1 MRARPA
7 AETVDRTDGA
17 ANTGTLVLTACNVR
31 RANPLERIGPF
42 TPPKSAPVLPLVA
55 VDGRPV
61 RLGAGLRVTVALAAG
76 PHLVEVM
83 DDHHYESRTVT
94 VDDGGTARLWFGV
107 GLLRS
112 EPRLHLGS
120 KEYAARST
128 AVDRRAEQIG
138 AVTSLLVGVAGL
150 TLLYPRLD
158 AHPAVPEH
166 VPFLSVIALAV
177 AAFWPVRALARALL
191 RRRGPADIDAPDPQ
205 PVAPSTDPAH
215 EVMTVPRGAP
225 TPPATAAV
233 RLSFRA
239 EPKAL
244 KTIRIRTSVGGT
256 GRKRTV
262 PYFSNSPVDRLAPPE
277 VTLNGQTLPPRWATW
292 WIPVRPG
299 QVQLRVRL
307 PGFVDGVQPAGPNA
321 TAELRLR
328 VEAGQVRH
336 VECRYNIVELAAA
349 RLRERP
355 DRESEWQRV
364 LREHQRLDRA
374 VRRSRAPRLT
384 LTVLGAERIDAGD
397 RASH

>member
-7 AETVDRTDGA
+7 PETVDRTGGA
-17 ANTGTLVLTACNVR
+17 ERTGTLVLAACNVR
-31 RANPLERIGPF
+31 RANALERTGPF

-61 RLGAGLRVTVALAAG
+61 RLGAGMRVAVALAAG

-94 VDDGGTARLWFGV
+94 VDEGGTARLWFGV

-120 KEYAARST
+120 KEYAARS
-128 AVDRRAEQIG
+128 AHVDRRAEQIG
-138 AVTSLLVGVAGL
+138 AVVSLLVCVAGMA
-150 TLLYPRLD
+150 LLYPRLD

-166 VPFLSVIALAV
+166 VPFLTVIALAV

-191 RRRGPADIDAPDPQ
+191 RRRGPARIGAPDPQ
-205 PVAPSTDPAH
+205 PVAPSADPAH
-215 EVMTVPRGAP
+215 EVMTVPRGAAM
-225 TPPATAAV
+225 PPAAAAV

-262 PYFSNSPVDRLAPPE
+262 PYFSNSPVDRLAAPE
-277 VTLNGQTLPPRWATW
+277 ITVNGHSLPPRWATW

-299 QVQLRVRL
+299 QVLLRVRL
-307 PGFVDGVQPAGPNA
+307 PGFIDDGRHPAPSA
-321 TAELRLR
+321 TAELRLH
-328 VEAGQVRH
+328 VEAGQARH
-336 VECRYNIVELAAA
+336 VECRYNIVELATA

-364 LREHQRLDRA
+364 LREHRRLDRA

-384 LTVLGAERIDAGD
+384 LTALGAERIGAGD
-397 RASH
+397 RASD

>member
-1 MRARPA
+1 GRPHLGPVRSGRLRHRLQRHRRRDQQPPQGRLHQPEPTGHQHQRLRRGLADERCRRGGPVRQRGDRAPGRRMRARPA

-150 TLLYPRLD
+150 TLLYP
-158 AHPAVPEH
+158 
-166 VPFLSVIALAV
+166 
-177 AAFWPVRALARALL
+177 
-191 RRRGPADIDAPDPQ
+191 
-205 PVAPSTDPAH
+205 
-215 EVMTVPRGAP
+215 
-225 TPPATAAV
+225 
-233 RLSFRA
+233 
-239 EPKAL
+239 
-244 KTIRIRTSVGGT
+244 
-256 GRKRTV
+256 
-262 PYFSNSPVDRLAPPE
+262 
-277 VTLNGQTLPPRWATW
+277 
-292 WIPVRPG
+292 
-299 QVQLRVRL
+299 
-307 PGFVDGVQPAGPNA
+307 
-321 TAELRLR
+321 
-328 VEAGQVRH
+328 
-336 VECRYNIVELAAA
+336 
-349 RLRERP
+349 
-355 DRESEWQRV
+355 
-364 LREHQRLDRA
+364 
-374 VRRSRAPRLT
+374 
-384 LTVLGAERIDAGD
+384 
-397 RASH
+397 